1 MPTDVLGFKLQYW
14 NNMSYKI
21 KTWYI
26 MGMKVNANLLK
37 FVMIECRA
45 VTSISFSTYSFN
57 SLERL
62 FYKL

>member
-1 MPTDVLGFKLQYW
+1 
-14 NNMSYKI
+14 
-21 KTWYI
+21 
-26 MGMKVNANLLK
+26 MKVNANFLK